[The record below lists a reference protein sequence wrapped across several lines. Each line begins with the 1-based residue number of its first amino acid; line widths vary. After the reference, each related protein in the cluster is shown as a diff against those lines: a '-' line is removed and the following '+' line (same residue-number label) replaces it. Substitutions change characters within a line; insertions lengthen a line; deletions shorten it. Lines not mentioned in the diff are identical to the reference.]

1 MKASQG
7 LWGGMSHVV
16 AAHPIFNG
24 LPSKQSMQGVY
35 ENVRASITMVNL
47 ATNTQPIVTVVANDN
62 FPDMTLMKR
71 HYQGTGDVWS
81 GSDLSEV
88 KHGKGNMLLSTM
100 KIVPNLGKDPVA
112 DKLLINLLSF
122 ITQ

>member
-1 MKASQG
+1 
-7 LWGGMSHVV
+7 MSHVV

-35 ENVRASITMVNL
+35 ENVRASMTMVNL